1 MTRINDDRLEAHCL
15 FSPRGK
21 GEGGLKRS
29 EHRVVSMGSVL
40 YHYQVDHL
48 SLACLL
54 WCLPHSLGMMAPR
67 VNLHTRLLFDN
78 GCAEWVF
85 SGHVNQKCG
94 HE

>member
-1 MTRINDDRLEAHCL
+1 MIDWKHIVC
-15 FSPRGK
+15 FHH
-21 GEGGLKRS
+21 GEKKGGLKRS
-29 EHRVVSMGSVL
+29 ERRVVSMGSVL

-48 SLACLL
+48 SLACLSC
-54 WCLPHSLGMMAPR
+54 CLPHSLGMMAPR

-94 HE
+94 NK